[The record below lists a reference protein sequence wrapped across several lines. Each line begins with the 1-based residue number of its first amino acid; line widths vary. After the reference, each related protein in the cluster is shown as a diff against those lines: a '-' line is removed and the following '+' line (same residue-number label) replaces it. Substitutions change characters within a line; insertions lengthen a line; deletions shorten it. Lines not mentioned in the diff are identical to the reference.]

1 MNVAFE
7 IGGDPGPEVASL
19 PLNEL
24 VFQILRD
31 HIVRDV
37 FSEGLILRQGPIA
50 DSLGVGRDPV
60 AKALRKLEG
69 KGFIRKRIGHGFLVA
84 NGDREVE
91 PVEMGLESAGLVLPK
106 VFRDALTH
114 RKRKAFIYPKVE
126 QAVASLLLFGR
137 FRINQS
143 ALAEQFGVSR
153 TVAHEILMGLEGVG
167 LARLEGNAR
176 WYAGPLT
183 YEMIEEFYEIRWLLE
198 PVALRQAALS
208 ITEEELNMVRDHL
221 DRVLEHGLFGPDEM
235 GCVEAELHN
244 DLVLR
249 CTNQQMRQAIIRCQ
263 LPIIATFDT
272 VERNPDLFDHGSGLQ
287 EAVEDHAV
295 VLDHLLN
302 QDVDGAARALELHL
316 HRAFEL
322 CGPHFKNLPD
332 LLQDK
337 IPPYMTLES

>member
-1 MNVAFE
+1 MNEAFE
-7 IGGDPGPEVASL
+7 IGGDLGPAASL

-24 VFQILRD
+24 VFRILQD

-37 FSEGLILRQGPIA
+37 FSEGLILRQGSIA
-50 DSLGVGRDPV
+50 DSFGVGRDPA

-69 KGFIRKRIGHGFLVA
+69 KGLIRKRIGHGFLVA

-106 VFRDALTH
+106 VFRDAVTH
-114 RKRKAFIYPKVE
+114 RKLKAIIYPKVE
-126 QAVASLLLFGR
+126 RAVASLLVFGR

-143 ALAEQFGVSR
+143 ALAEHFGVSR
-153 TVAHEILMGLEGVG
+153 TIAHEILIGLEGVG
-167 LARLEGNAR
+167 LARPGSNTR

-183 YEMIEEFYEIRWLLE
+183 YERIEECYEIRWLLE
-198 PVALRQAALS
+198 PVALRQAASS
-208 ITEEELNMVRDHL
+208 IAAEELHRVRDHL
-221 DRVLEHGLFGPDEM
+221 NSVLERGRFEPDEM
-235 GCVEAELHN
+235 SRIEAELHS

-249 CTNQQMRQAIIRCQ
+249 CTNQQMRQVLIRCQ

-272 VERNPDLFDHGSGLQ
+272 VQRIPGLFDHGSGLH
-287 EAVEDHAV
+287 EAVEDHGV

-302 QDVDGAARALELHL
+302 RDVDGAASALELHL

-322 CGPHFKNLPD
+322 CAPHFKDLPA
-332 LLQDK
+332 LARDK